1 MMIFSNCSS
10 DWPKTT
16 LISSLLSVSGDESI
30 LCTVYNE
37 EELSSP
43 VIRGGESGRENIN
56 IWPVRAPILTLYQ
69 QTSFLWILPGQ
80 TKITSKK
87 FHGDSELS
95 TKCKFGMMSKDS
107 DALLIN
113 YRL

>member
-1 MMIFSNCSS
+1 MIFSNCSS

-16 LISSLLSVSGDESI
+16 FISSLLSVSGDESI
-30 LCTVYNE
+30 LCTVYNNE

-69 QTSFLWILPGQ
+69 QTSGFL
-80 TKITSKK
+80 
-87 FHGDSELS
+87 
-95 TKCKFGMMSKDS
+95 
-107 DALLIN
+107 N
-113 YRL
+113 